1 MTVAGSPTCLYF
13 EKSFQA
19 DRVRQRYLQINA
31 RQCGPFFRRPRRWF
45 EQMRNGKP
53 CPQGGAVAAI
63 ECKQFVRRPVT
74 QSRRNPPAD
83 VAPRPPAAEPLAL
96 EIEKGDFVER
106 VGGTQG
112 GVELQAVDDA
122 RRVAE
127 TNMLRPQIAMAID
140 DAPCPHAVR
149 QQRSAQRQEA
159 ALGAVDAAD
168 QTGGHGKAW
177 IEQNA
182 LIDLQTA
189 FPGDEMHPRRNVD
202 RRCAAI
208 ELHQSSHQPIDLPS
222 PQTVLH
228 NGPIEHGKVFEAAH
242 HHEPID
248 RLSGPADGQPCR
260 RQRQWNG
267 AKIDLWCEPPV
278 ERYLRPAS
286 RRAARQRGKI
296 KVRKA
301 HRLFELICPI
311 VGEKHPR
318 HVGFPASYL
327 TAIFRIGP
335 GLAQEC
341 DLRVKFTLELNGH
354 TAELRTRLR
363 KRRMTGLA
371 RKRRTF

>member
-1 MTVAGSPTCLYF
+1 MMHGGSPRQICSGRRSPWPSTMRRARTRF
-13 EKSFQA
+13 ANS
-19 DRVRQRYLQINA
+19 DPRNVRK
-31 RQCGPFFRRPRRWF
+31 RRWARS
-45 EQMRNGKP
+45 MRR
-53 CPQGGAVAAI
+53 I
-63 ECKQFVRRPVT
+63 R
-74 QSRRNPPAD
+74 
-83 VAPRPPAAEPLAL
+83 PAA
-96 EIEKGDFVER
+96 
-106 VGGTQG
+106 
-112 GVELQAVDDA
+112 
-122 RRVAE
+122 
-127 TNMLRPQIAMAID
+127 
-140 DAPCPHAVR
+140 
-149 QQRSAQRQEA
+149 
-159 ALGAVDAAD
+159 
-168 QTGGHGKAW
+168 HGKAW
-177 IEQNA
+177 IEQDA

-189 FPGDEMHPRRNVD
+189 FPGDQMHPRRNVD

-248 RLSGPADGQPCR
+248 RLSGPADAQPCR

-301 HRLFELICPI
+301 HRLFELIRP
-311 VGEKHPR
+311 VLGQKNPR
-318 HVGFPASYL
+318 HMGFPQRYL
-327 TAIFRIGP
+327 AAIFRIGP

-341 DLRVKFTLELNGH
+341 DLRGKVTLELNGH
-354 TAELRTRLR
+354 TTKLRTRLC

-371 RKRRTF
+371 CDRRTF